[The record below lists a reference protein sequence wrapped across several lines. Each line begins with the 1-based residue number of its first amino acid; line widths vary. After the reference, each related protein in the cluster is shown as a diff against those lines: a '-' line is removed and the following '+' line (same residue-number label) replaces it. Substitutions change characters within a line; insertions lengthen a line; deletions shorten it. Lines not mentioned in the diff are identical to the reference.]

1 MMLPTWTESKS
12 RAGALPRAYA
22 SDSSQN
28 LTDTDYNLHLIL
40 NLKSILK
47 FRNRLVN
54 QICKWKLFDA
64 RES

>member
-22 SDSSQN
+22 RDLSQS
-28 LTDTDYNLHLIL
+28 LTDADYNLHLVL
-40 NLKSILK
+40 NLKSIFK